1 MSINITGTKRVGEL
15 PISPI
20 LMTNNIPH
28 ESGTNLGQA
37 SVQQLADLIKDYIGT
52 SSSLAFNPTT
62 VTDGGTLPATTSNEW
77 MLVGK
82 GTFNNVG
89 GGEQIICTEELSAIT
104 SNGSFWSISVEIPI
118 NVELAGIVQ
127 NIRSGYVNTVPSE
140 DAVFNALVE
149 KIGDVSDNK
158 IYARTQ
164 GSWVE
169 IDLSTSSIEV
179 DDFEYTT
186 GLQQF
191 NLSNTASQIL
201 SVSVNGWSTENYT
214 VINSDTILINDVI
227 GMGQQVVIRY
237 LTDLTTGI
245 SPYYTKL
252 QTDAIASNKVDKV
265 VGFGLSKN
273 DFTDVLKAKLDSIT
287 AIFTTTLKTT
297 YDNTATALTN
307 LLATGSRLITTGEIT
322 KLSNITGTN
331 TGDQDLSGLAPKI
344 SPVLTGTPTAPTAIA
359 GTNTNQIAT
368 TAFVTTANSET
379 VKTTGNQ
386 TISGT
391 KTFSSPVIIPNGVNP
406 NEGVNIGQ
414 LNAFVPSGTV
424 NLTGT
429 QTINGI
435 KSFLLPISFPL
446 QSFASTSTEARIGNQ
461 NGHITFASSKTSASS
476 DDVLKISTLNVSKI
490 GGVLLNVQNID
501 GTIALTNNPTAISAT
516 QFRLSLLNTAPS
528 SATDTGVL
536 GEIRV
541 TSTYIYVCIATNIWV
556 RTSLSTW

>member
-1 MSINITGTKRVGEL
+1 MSINITDTNRVGEL
-15 PISPI
+15 PPTPI
-20 LMTNNIPH
+20 LMANKIPH
-28 ESGTNLGQA
+28 EAGTDLGRA
-37 SVQQLADLIKDYIGT
+37 TVQELADLIKDYIGT

-127 NIRSGYVNTVPSE
+127 DIRSGYVNTVPSE

-186 GLQQF
+186 GVQQF

-252 QTDAIASNKVDKV
+252 QTDALIAGVGGGGSGSVAEGEFIASDLN
-265 VGFGLSKN
+265 L
-273 DFTDVLKAKLDSIT
+273 T
-287 AIFTTTLKTT
+287 AIANISNVTFTKAIYTDIGKTRT
-297 YDNTATALTN
+297 IY
-307 LLATGSRLITTGEIT
+307 
-322 KLSNITGTN
+322 LSMY
-331 TGDQDLSGLAPKI
+331 
-344 SPVLTGTPTAPTAIA
+344 VTPTATGECGIRLDLVGLSANFTGNLVGLGTARSGIGNYNSCTVQSITGINA
-359 GTNTNQIAT
+359 NITFKAADTNQQ
-368 TAFVTTANSET
+368 SLYL
-379 VKTTGNQ
+379 
-386 TISGT
+386 TIT
-391 KTFSSPVIIPNGVNP
+391 YK
-406 NEGVNIGQ
+406 
-414 LNAFVPSGTV
+414 
-424 NLTGT
+424 
-429 QTINGI
+429 
-435 KSFLLPISFPL
+435 
-446 QSFASTSTEARIGNQ
+446 
-461 NGHITFASSKTSASS
+461 IT
-476 DDVLKISTLNVSKI
+476 
-490 GGVLLNVQNID
+490 
-501 GTIALTNNPTAISAT
+501 
-516 QFRLSLLNTAPS
+516 
-528 SATDTGVL
+528 
-536 GEIRV
+536 
-541 TSTYIYVCIATNIWV
+541 
-556 RTSLSTW
+556 

>member
-1 MSINITGTKRVGEL
+1 MSVNITDTNRVGEL
-15 PISPI
+15 PPTPI
-20 LMTNNIPH
+20 LMANKIPH
-28 ESGTNLGQA
+28 EAGTDLGQA
-37 SVQQLADLIKDYIGT
+37 TVQELADLIKDYIGT

-62 VTDGGTLPATTSNEW
+62 VTDGGNLPATTSNEW

-118 NVELAGIVQ
+118 NVELAGVVQ

-164 GSWVE
+164 GNWVE

-179 DDFEYTT
+179 DDFEYAT

-252 QTDAIASNKVDKV
+252 QTDA
-265 VGFGLSKN
+265 L
-273 DFTDVLKAKLDSIT
+273 
-287 AIFTTTLKTT
+287 
-297 YDNTATALTN
+297 
-307 LLATGSRLITTGEIT
+307 
-322 KLSNITGTN
+322 
-331 TGDQDLSGLAPKI
+331 
-344 SPVLTGTPTAPTAIA
+344 IA
-359 GTNTNQIAT
+359 GVGGG
-368 TAFVTTANSET
+368 VTTHDI
-379 VKTTGNQ
+379 
-386 TISGT
+386 ISTDIFIDPDEYVDTASVAFIQG
-391 KTFSSPVIIPNGVNP
+391 FWY
-406 NEGVNIGQ
+406 NIGDYVFVEVSFEVFFFPS
-414 LNAFVPSGTV
+414 NAEDSG
-424 NLTGT
+424 
-429 QTINGI
+429 
-435 KSFLLPISFPL
+435 SFLLTFLNGLNVVTFIGKIVKGDSLYTLTETFYTAKVEGF
-446 QSFASTSTEARIGNQ
+446 SANKVKIKYNGSTSAETS
-461 NGHITFASSKTSASS
+461 HIVSVRFNFKT
-476 DDVLKISTLNVSKI
+476 T
-490 GGVLLNVQNID
+490 
-501 GTIALTNNPTAISAT
+501 
-516 QFRLSLLNTAPS
+516 
-528 SATDTGVL
+528 
-536 GEIRV
+536 
-541 TSTYIYVCIATNIWV
+541 
-556 RTSLSTW
+556 

>member
-1 MSINITGTKRVGEL
+1 MSINITDTNRVGEL
-15 PISPI
+15 PPTPI
-20 LMTNNIPH
+20 LMANKIPH
-28 ESGTNLGQA
+28 EAGTDLGRA
-37 SVQQLADLIKDYIGT
+37 TVQELADLIKDYIGT

-127 NIRSGYVNTVPSE
+127 DIRSGYVNTVPSE

-186 GLQQF
+186 GVQQF

-252 QTDAIASNKVDKV
+252 QTDALIAGVGGGGSGSVAEGEFIASDLN
-265 VGFGLSKN
+265 L
-273 DFTDVLKAKLDSIT
+273 T
-287 AIFTTTLKTT
+287 AIANISNVTFTKAIYTDIGKTRT
-297 YDNTATALTN
+297 IY
-307 LLATGSRLITTGEIT
+307 
-322 KLSNITGTN
+322 LSMY
-331 TGDQDLSGLAPKI
+331 
-344 SPVLTGTPTAPTAIA
+344 VTPTATGECGIRLDLVGLSANFTGNLVGLGTARSGIGNYNSCTVQSITGINA
-359 GTNTNQIAT
+359 NITFKAADTNQHSIYL
-368 TAFVTTANSET
+368 
-379 VKTTGNQ
+379 
-386 TISGT
+386 TIT
-391 KTFSSPVIIPNGVNP
+391 YK
-406 NEGVNIGQ
+406 
-414 LNAFVPSGTV
+414 
-424 NLTGT
+424 
-429 QTINGI
+429 
-435 KSFLLPISFPL
+435 
-446 QSFASTSTEARIGNQ
+446 
-461 NGHITFASSKTSASS
+461 IT
-476 DDVLKISTLNVSKI
+476 
-490 GGVLLNVQNID
+490 
-501 GTIALTNNPTAISAT
+501 
-516 QFRLSLLNTAPS
+516 
-528 SATDTGVL
+528 
-536 GEIRV
+536 
-541 TSTYIYVCIATNIWV
+541 
-556 RTSLSTW
+556 

>member
-1 MSINITGTKRVGEL
+1 MSINITDTNRVGEL
-15 PISPI
+15 PPTPI
-20 LMTNNIPH
+20 LMANKIPH
-28 ESGTNLGQA
+28 EAGTDLGRA
-37 SVQQLADLIKDYIGT
+37 TVQELADLIKDYIGT

-127 NIRSGYVNTVPSE
+127 DIRSGYVNTVPSE

-186 GLQQF
+186 GVQQF

-252 QTDAIASNKVDKV
+252 QTDALIAGVGGGGSGSVAEGEFIASDLN
-265 VGFGLSKN
+265 L
-273 DFTDVLKAKLDSIT
+273 T
-287 AIFTTTLKTT
+287 AIANISNVTFTKAIYTDIGKTRT
-297 YDNTATALTN
+297 IY
-307 LLATGSRLITTGEIT
+307 
-322 KLSNITGTN
+322 LSMY
-331 TGDQDLSGLAPKI
+331 
-344 SPVLTGTPTAPTAIA
+344 VTPTATGECGIRLDLVGLSANFTGNLVGLGTARSGIGNYNSCTVQSITGINA
-359 GTNTNQIAT
+359 NITFKAADTNQHSIY
-368 TAFVTTANSET
+368 
-379 VKTTGNQ
+379 
-386 TISGT
+386 
-391 KTFSSPVIIPNGVNP
+391 
-406 NEGVNIGQ
+406 
-414 LNAFVPSGTV
+414 
-424 NLTGT
+424 LTMT
-429 QTINGI
+429 Y
-435 KSFLLPISFPL
+435 K
-446 QSFASTSTEARIGNQ
+446 
-461 NGHITFASSKTSASS
+461 IT
-476 DDVLKISTLNVSKI
+476 
-490 GGVLLNVQNID
+490 
-501 GTIALTNNPTAISAT
+501 
-516 QFRLSLLNTAPS
+516 
-528 SATDTGVL
+528 
-536 GEIRV
+536 
-541 TSTYIYVCIATNIWV
+541 
-556 RTSLSTW
+556 

>member
-1 MSINITGTKRVGEL
+1 MSVNITGTKRVGEL
-15 PISPI
+15 PILPI

-227 GMGQQVVIRY
+227 GTGQQVVIRY

-252 QTDAIASNKVDKV
+252 QTDALIAGVGGGSGSVVEGEFIASDLN
-265 VGFGLSKN
+265 L
-273 DFTDVLKAKLDSIT
+273 T
-287 AIFTTTLKTT
+287 AIANISNVTFTKAIYTDIGKTRT
-297 YDNTATALTN
+297 IY
-307 LLATGSRLITTGEIT
+307 
-322 KLSNITGTN
+322 LSMY
-331 TGDQDLSGLAPKI
+331 
-344 SPVLTGTPTAPTAIA
+344 VTPTATGECGIRLDLVDLSANFTGNLVGLGTARSGIGNYNSCA
-359 GTNTNQIAT
+359 VQSITGINANITFKAADTNQQSLYLTIT
-368 TAFVTTANSET
+368 Y
-379 VKTTGNQ
+379 KTN
-386 TISGT
+386 
-391 KTFSSPVIIPNGVNP
+391 
-406 NEGVNIGQ
+406 
-414 LNAFVPSGTV
+414 
-424 NLTGT
+424 
-429 QTINGI
+429 
-435 KSFLLPISFPL
+435 
-446 QSFASTSTEARIGNQ
+446 
-461 NGHITFASSKTSASS
+461 
-476 DDVLKISTLNVSKI
+476 
-490 GGVLLNVQNID
+490 
-501 GTIALTNNPTAISAT
+501 
-516 QFRLSLLNTAPS
+516 
-528 SATDTGVL
+528 
-536 GEIRV
+536 
-541 TSTYIYVCIATNIWV
+541 
-556 RTSLSTW
+556 

>member
-1 MSINITGTKRVGEL
+1 MSINITDTNRVGEL
-15 PISPI
+15 PPTPI
-20 LMTNNIPH
+20 LMANKIPH
-28 ESGTNLGQA
+28 EAGTDLGRA
-37 SVQQLADLIKDYIGT
+37 TVQELANLIKDYIGT

-127 NIRSGYVNTVPSE
+127 DIRSGYVNTVPSE

-186 GLQQF
+186 GVQQF

-252 QTDAIASNKVDKV
+252 QTDALIAGVGGGGSGSVAEGEFIASDLN
-265 VGFGLSKN
+265 L
-273 DFTDVLKAKLDSIT
+273 T
-287 AIFTTTLKTT
+287 AIANISNVTFTKAIYTDIGKTRT
-297 YDNTATALTN
+297 IY
-307 LLATGSRLITTGEIT
+307 
-322 KLSNITGTN
+322 LSMY
-331 TGDQDLSGLAPKI
+331 
-344 SPVLTGTPTAPTAIA
+344 VTPTATGECGIRLDLVGLSANFTGNLVGLGTARSGIGNYNSCTVQSITGINA
-359 GTNTNQIAT
+359 NITFKAADTNQHSIY
-368 TAFVTTANSET
+368 
-379 VKTTGNQ
+379 
-386 TISGT
+386 
-391 KTFSSPVIIPNGVNP
+391 
-406 NEGVNIGQ
+406 
-414 LNAFVPSGTV
+414 
-424 NLTGT
+424 LTMT
-429 QTINGI
+429 Y
-435 KSFLLPISFPL
+435 K
-446 QSFASTSTEARIGNQ
+446 
-461 NGHITFASSKTSASS
+461 IT
-476 DDVLKISTLNVSKI
+476 
-490 GGVLLNVQNID
+490 
-501 GTIALTNNPTAISAT
+501 
-516 QFRLSLLNTAPS
+516 
-528 SATDTGVL
+528 
-536 GEIRV
+536 
-541 TSTYIYVCIATNIWV
+541 
-556 RTSLSTW
+556 

>member
-1 MSINITGTKRVGEL
+1 MSINITDTNRVGEL
-15 PISPI
+15 PPTPI
-20 LMTNNIPH
+20 LMANKIPH
-28 ESGTNLGQA
+28 EAGTNLGRA
-37 SVQQLADLIKDYIGT
+37 TVQELADLIKDYIGT

-62 VTDGGTLPATTSNEW
+62 VTDGGNLPATTSNEW

-127 NIRSGYVNTVPSE
+127 NIRSGYLNTVPSE

-227 GMGQQVVIRY
+227 GTGQQVVIRY

-252 QTDAIASNKVDKV
+252 QTDALIAG
-265 VGFGLSKN
+265 VG
-273 DFTDVLKAKLDSIT
+273 
-287 AIFTTTLKTT
+287 
-297 YDNTATALTN
+297 
-307 LLATGSRLITTGEIT
+307 GSGGGV
-322 KLSNITGTN
+322 ITG
-331 TGDQDLSGLAPKI
+331 DYA
-344 SPVLTGTPTAPTAIA
+344 PVLTMH
-359 GTNTNQIAT
+359 Q
-368 TAFVTTANSET
+368 
-379 VKTTGNQ
+379 
-386 TISGT
+386 
-391 KTFSSPVIIPNGVNP
+391 
-406 NEGVNIGQ
+406 NI
-414 LNAFVPSGTV
+414 LSGTV
-424 NLTGT
+424 AGASFSKSNNLVTLHLYIEVVLSTSGQGTLRVTVPTQYPIADVPENLTIGSGT
-429 QTINGI
+429 LQNNGYNHIFVQKQSATTLNLNFIANISSVLNGI
-435 KSFLLPISFPL
+435 MY
-446 QSFASTSTEARIGNQ
+446 ATVTY
-461 NGHITFASSKTSASS
+461 KT
-476 DDVLKISTLNVSKI
+476 T
-490 GGVLLNVQNID
+490 
-501 GTIALTNNPTAISAT
+501 
-516 QFRLSLLNTAPS
+516 
-528 SATDTGVL
+528 
-536 GEIRV
+536 
-541 TSTYIYVCIATNIWV
+541 
-556 RTSLSTW
+556 

>member
-1 MSINITGTKRVGEL
+1 MSINITDTNRVGEL

-186 GLQQF
+186 GVQQF
-191 NLSNTASQIL
+191 NLSKTASQIL

-252 QTDAIASNKVDKV
+252 QTDALIAGVGGGGGGSVAEGEFIASDLN
-265 VGFGLSKN
+265 L
-273 DFTDVLKAKLDSIT
+273 T
-287 AIFTTTLKTT
+287 AIVNVSTIIFTKAIYTDIGKTRT
-297 YDNTATALTN
+297 IY
-307 LLATGSRLITTGEIT
+307 
-322 KLSNITGTN
+322 LSMY
-331 TGDQDLSGLAPKI
+331 
-344 SPVLTGTPTAPTAIA
+344 VTPTATGGCGIRLNLVGLSANFTGNLVGLGTARSGIGNYNSCTVQSITGINA
-359 GTNTNQIAT
+359 NITFKAADTNQHSVYLT
-368 TAFVTTANSET
+368 VTY
-379 VKTTGNQ
+379 KTT
-386 TISGT
+386 
-391 KTFSSPVIIPNGVNP
+391 
-406 NEGVNIGQ
+406 
-414 LNAFVPSGTV
+414 
-424 NLTGT
+424 
-429 QTINGI
+429 
-435 KSFLLPISFPL
+435 
-446 QSFASTSTEARIGNQ
+446 
-461 NGHITFASSKTSASS
+461 
-476 DDVLKISTLNVSKI
+476 
-490 GGVLLNVQNID
+490 
-501 GTIALTNNPTAISAT
+501 
-516 QFRLSLLNTAPS
+516 
-528 SATDTGVL
+528 
-536 GEIRV
+536 
-541 TSTYIYVCIATNIWV
+541 
-556 RTSLSTW
+556 